1 MIRRPRT
8 LGLVVVLLGW
18 VDASCGSVDLSKTLQ
33 VADVQSGFY
42 DAGVKNGLNYL
53 QPQITFRLKNVSSES
68 INSVQLTVAFW
79 REGADGEWD
88 SVLHQ
93 GIGSSGVAAGM
104 ATEPITARLGVGYT
118 LEGARADVFS
128 NSHFQD
134 VTAKIFAKRSGK
146 IFRMGEYKIEH
157 KIIPTEHR
165 DAPRP

>member
-68 INSVQLTVAFW
+68 INSVGLTVAFW
-79 REGADGEWD
+79 RAGADGEWD

-118 LEGARADVFS
+118 LEGARADFFT
-128 NSHFQD
+128 NSKYRD

-146 IFRMGEYKIEH
+146 IFRMGEYKLEH